1 VHKVLSP
8 QQQVFA
14 DAFASALAYGK
25 KRFGKEAEPALLAK
39 LIDTINEVR
48 NSAPFGQQY
57 KWDHSLREALNS
69 LKCFD
74 GADNEM
80 MMEMRT
86 RYKAMVAHFYSKIRA
101 AQVPKTWK
109 EQIPLTGKLETGPGG
124 QIQAKL

>member
-1 VHKVLSP
+1 MYRRIHRKAVANARRSDREAVLRRTATS
-8 QQQVFA
+8 
-14 DAFASALAYGK
+14 
-25 KRFGKEAEPALLAK
+25 EPALLAK

-109 EQIPLTGKLETGPGG
+109 EQIPLTGKLEMGPGG